1 MLRLPPNSRAA
12 AVLALALAAT
22 LAPLPACSTTYYK
35 AMEVFGKE
43 KRDIL
48 VSRVKDAKGQQQE
61 TKEQF
66 ASTLDQFSAL
76 VNFKGG
82 DLKKAYDKAKDSKEK
97 CDSEAQSLRDRVS
110 SVEKVGRDLFKEWEQ
125 EITQYSSADLKANS
139 QRQLRDSQD
148 RFEQML
154 GSMKRA
160 TASMDPVLAKFNDQV
175 LSLKH
180 TLNAQAVAAMKDQVT
195 VLQTD
200 VSKLIK
206 EMEASIAEA
215 DGFIK
220 QMGNS

>member
-1 MLRLPPNSRAA
+1 MLSLKPTCVVLSLAA
-12 AVLALALAAT
+12 AAS
-22 LAPLPACSTTYYK
+22 LAPLPACSTAYYK
-35 AMEVFGKE
+35 TMEVFGKE

-48 VSRVKDAKGQQQE
+48 VSRVKDAKDQQQE
-61 TKEQF
+61 TKKQF
-66 ASTLDQFSAL
+66 ASTLDEFSAL

-82 DLKKAYDKAKDSKEK
+82 DLRKAYDKAKDAKDK
-97 CDSEAQSLRDRVS
+97 CDTKATALRDRVA

-125 EITQYSSADLKANS
+125 EITQYSSSDLKANS
-139 QRQLRDSQD
+139 QAQLRDSRD

-154 GSMKRA
+154 TAMKRA

-180 TLNAQAVAAMKDQVT
+180 TLNAQAVASMKDQVT
-195 VLQTD
+195 LLQTD
-200 VSKLIK
+200 VSNLIK